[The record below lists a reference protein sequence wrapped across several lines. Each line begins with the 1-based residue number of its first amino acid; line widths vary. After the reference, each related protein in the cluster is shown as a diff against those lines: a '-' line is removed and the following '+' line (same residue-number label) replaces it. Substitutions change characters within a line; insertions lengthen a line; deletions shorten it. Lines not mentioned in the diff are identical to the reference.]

1 MTSGIATIYPDRR
14 IGNSVLHQFPRV
26 PLGVRRISSISPSS
40 RTLTMMTQDEI
51 DMSPQA
57 VAARL
62 DDVRALYRLMLY
74 LGRFKAVET
83 TVAQSAELPSQRSR
97 G

>member
-1 MTSGIATIYPDRR
+1 
-14 IGNSVLHQFPRV
+14 
-26 PLGVRRISSISPSS
+26 
-40 RTLTMMTQDEI
+40 MMTRNEI
-51 DMSPQA
+51 DMSPRA

-83 TVAQSAELPSQRSR
+83 AAAQDEEASGPSSWEGVGGTERQTPPT
-97 G
+97 

>member
-1 MTSGIATIYPDRR
+1 MT
-14 IGNSVLHQFPRV
+14 
-26 PLGVRRISSISPSS
+26 SSISPSS
-40 RTLTMMTQDEI
+40 RVPTMMIQDEI
-51 DMSPQA
+51 DMSPRA

-74 LGRFKAVET
+74 LRRFTAVET
-83 TVAQSAELPSQRSR
+83 AVAQSAEHPTQRSR